1 MNLKL
6 TIKEFILGITAYS
19 SALSF
24 ISKNKLSYFYL
35 APLLIAILFWI
46 TGFIGISYFS
56 EWLNTLFNNWFGVTV
71 NETSFDFIRDY
82 KDFISGT
89 GKILITIILKILML
103 YLVFR
108 LNKYITLILIS
119 PVLAYLSQK
128 VEFIL
133 TGIDY
138 AFNFWQ
144 FIKDVWRGIL
154 IAIRNMMIEFSI
166 IIVLWA
172 LTFFVPILLP
182 FTTAILIGVSAYFY
196 GFSMIDYTNERK
208 KINLSDSIKFIR
220 QHKGYAIGNGLI
232 YHVVTLIPFVGV
244 VVAPITAAVAATLG
258 VLKIDDKS

>member
-6 TIKEFILGITAYS
+6 TIKEFILGISAYS

-24 ISKNKLSYFYL
+24 IAKNKLSYFYL

-46 TGFIGISYFS
+46 TGFVGISYFS
-56 EWLNTLFNNWFGVTV
+56 EWLNALFNDWFGVTV

-119 PVLAYLSQK
+119 PVLAYLSEK
-128 VEFIL
+128 VEYIL
-133 TGIDY
+133 TGIEY
-138 AFNFWQ
+138 PFNFWP

-154 IAIRNMMIEFSI
+154 IAIRNMMIEFVI
-166 IIVLWA
+166 IIALWV
-172 LTFFVPILLP
+172 LTFFIPILLP
-182 FTTAILIGVSAYFY
+182 FTTVILIGVSAYFY

-208 KINLSDSIKFIR
+208 KINLSDSVKYIR
-220 QHKGYAIGNGLI
+220 KHKGYAIGNGLV
-232 YHVVTLIPFVGV
+232 YHVVTLIPFVGI

-258 VLKIDDKS
+258 VLKIDEKS